1 MEHQHLS
8 HQPTL
13 RSLLTTEALA
23 EAQILSGEN
32 ILERPIVQV
41 VSQFEPPPSPGSLV
55 VISQDQLD
63 ASKVA
68 QVQGLAGVVFVTLP
82 DSQQA
87 MLSGIDGS
95 TARVSPAQGNID
107 TLLRTDITVKRLA
120 NSCRDQDVP
129 LIVVRGFGDTAQ
141 MLEDIRLAFLKETKT
156 AGARI
161 HSILLSLVMEEGL
174 DGLVEQL
181 HEWLD
186 RPVAVETADFELLA
200 SRDMSGTPK
209 RQQKQLTDAALEI
222 MKKCR
227 EEGSSIHDCF
237 LYPVRLGRR
246 VSIPIL
252 YGGELIA
259 GFISV
264 MVRPSDKHESFIWYL
279 QPAALASLVDISIR
293 SKGDFGLT
301 AAHRNL
307 LKDLLSGK
315 NMSAAEMER
324 LERHFGFDLFDGF
337 CVFAIQLIRPE
348 GAIGQPAWPQDSVVG
363 IQMENSHVYVVPFTE
378 DTQKTWQSE
387 AGSLLAS
394 VKAANSDCTVQIG
407 AGRTVSTLMELP
419 ETYRDARQ
427 ALIIGSMIHAE
438 KEFVLGYEELGVKR
452 LLYLLIDH
460 PELDRFYEEV
470 LEPLESYDQEWESD
484 LMDTLKVYLEH
495 GANLNSAARALFVH
509 RHTLRYRLEQISET
523 LKVDI
528 DSAEVLLNL
537 QIAFLIRELKGKSI

>member
-23 EAQILSGEN
+23 EAQVLSGEN
-32 ILERPIVQV
+32 LLERPIVQV
-41 VSQFEPPPSPGSLV
+41 VSQLEPPPSHGSLV
-55 VISQDQLD
+55 VISHQHLD
-63 ASKVA
+63 TSKLA
-68 QVQGLAGVVFVTLP
+68 QIQGLAGIVIVTLP
-82 DSQQA
+82 ESQQA
-87 MLSGIDGS
+87 MVSGIDGS
-95 TARVSPAQGNID
+95 VAQVSAIRGDID
-107 TLLRTDITVKRLA
+107 TLLRSDIAVKRLV
-120 NSCRDQDVP
+120 NTCRDQEVP
-129 LIVVRGFGDTAQ
+129 LILVPGFGDTAQ
-141 MLEDIRLAFLKETKT
+141 MTEDIRLAFLRETKT
-156 AGARI
+156 SSARI
-161 HSILLSLVMEEGL
+161 HSIFLSLVMEEGL

-181 HEWLD
+181 HEWFD
-186 RPVAVETADFELLA
+186 RPVAVETADFELLS

-237 LYPVRLGRR
+237 LYPIRLGRR

-264 MVRPSDKHESFIWYL
+264 MVRPSDKPEFFIWYL
-279 QPAALASLVDISIR
+279 QPGALALLVDISIR
-293 SKGDFGLT
+293 SKGYFGLT

-307 LKDLLSGK
+307 LKELLSGR
-315 NMSAAEMER
+315 NMSAAELER

-337 CVFAIQLIRPE
+337 CVFAVQLIRPE
-348 GAIGQPAWPQDSVVG
+348 GAMGQPVWPQDSAVG
-363 IQMENSHVYVVPFTE
+363 VQLENSQVYVITFTE

-394 VKAANSDCTVQIG
+394 VKAANAGCTVQIG
-407 AGRTVSTLMELP
+407 AGRKVTTLMDLP

-427 ALIIGSMIHAE
+427 SLIIGSMIHGE

-460 PELDRFYEEV
+460 PELDLFYEEV
-470 LEPLESYDQEWESD
+470 LEPLEAYDQEWESD
-484 LMDTLKVYLEH
+484 LVDTLKVYLEH
-495 GANLNSAARALFVH
+495 GANLNSAARGLFVH

-537 QIAFLIRELKGKSI
+537 QIAFLIRELKGKLI